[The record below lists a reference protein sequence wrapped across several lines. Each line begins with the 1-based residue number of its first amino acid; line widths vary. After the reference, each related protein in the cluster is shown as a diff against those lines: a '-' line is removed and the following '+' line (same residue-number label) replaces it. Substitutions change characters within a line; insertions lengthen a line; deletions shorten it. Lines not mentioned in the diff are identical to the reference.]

1 MKGVSQDDV
10 TTIQHINHV
19 SNTVHDFADDLYE
32 HLMDREN
39 DQAKQKA
46 QELMKVLAD
55 LIQYLSDDL

>member
-46 QELMKVLAD
+46 SKFA
-55 LIQYLSDDL
+55 